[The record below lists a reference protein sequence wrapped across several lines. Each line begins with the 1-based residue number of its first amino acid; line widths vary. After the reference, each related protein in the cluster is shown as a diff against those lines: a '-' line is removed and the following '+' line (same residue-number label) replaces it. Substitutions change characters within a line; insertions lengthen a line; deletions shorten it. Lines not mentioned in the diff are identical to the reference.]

1 MQTPFSS
8 LKPYS
13 RELLRVMKSQKD
25 EENRIAQINE
35 MIKTIYTH
43 VLSSATTKPDT
54 SYQYVLRHSLT
65 NIPDMLSGLQMLF
78 PDCSVQHKTLVR
90 MPDGKLCE
98 MPQIDDKLI
107 PFMNVNIHHTKE
119 ECIMIDW
126 S

>member
-1 MQTPFSS
+1 MQKSFNS
-8 LKPYS
+8 LTPYS
-13 RELLRVMKSQKD
+13 RESLRVMKSQKD

-43 VLSSATTKPDT
+43 VLSSATTKTDT
-54 SYQYVLRHSLT
+54 SFQYVIRPSLT
-65 NIPDMLSGLQMLF
+65 NIPDILSGLQMLF

-90 MPDGKLCE
+90 MRDGKLCE

-107 PFMNVNIHHTKE
+107 PFMNVNIHQTKQ
-119 ECIMIDW
+119 ECIVIDW

>member
-13 RELLRVMKSQKD
+13 RESLRVMKSQKD

-35 MIKTIYTH
+35 MIKTIYTFAI
-43 VLSSATTKPDT
+43 SSASSKTDT
-54 SYQYVLRHSLT
+54 SYQYVLHPSLT
-65 NIPDMLSGLQMLF
+65 NIPDILSGLKMLF
-78 PDCSVQHKTLVR
+78 PDCLVQRKTLVR
-90 MPDGKLCE
+90 MRDGQLCE

-107 PFMNVNIHHTKE
+107 PFMNVNIHHTKQD
-119 ECIMIDW
+119 CIVIDW